1 MPRQPDYYEVLGV
14 PRTAGADEIRRAY
27 KQQALRHHPDK
38 NPENV
43 EEATAKFKL
52 VSEAYSVLND
62 VARRAAYDSGK
73 LDSSN
78 EVEPTFTANMAHDL
92 FREVFGDEFAR
103 RLAAAAGNAS
113 SAVAGTIDF
122 VAESETFKAAKH
134 ATASGISKAAESV
147 GQSQVVRSAVA
158 KHLGSLADQANS
170 RLAERERS
178 EALSRQA
185 LDIQRGR
192 LEQHCKE
199 VAEIQERRNS
209 REMTWWAATWEWI
222 NGEQAAADRVEDR
235 KASAE
240 TKKLQQLCRHGWAHG
255 GTSSML
261 ALRAQLLWAKTAWQK
276 AASDLKEARLH
287 AAEAEQREL
296 QAMKSG
302 VSLQDAA
309 DAGAYMFSSFLDRV
323 RGTP

>member
-240 TKKLQQLCRHGWAHG
+240 TKKLQ
-255 GTSSML
+255 
-261 ALRAQLLWAKTAWQK
+261 AQLLWAKTAWQK